1 MPSII
6 ILPACIEDRAIV
18 GTALSRY
25 NKPANMENAKLLDME
40 FMELMKNL
48 FGVKATL
55 VDSHYQGQLLNG
67 ALYYVLDKSADQRWI
82 HEAR

>member
-1 MPSII
+1 
-6 ILPACIEDRAIV
+6 
-18 GTALSRY
+18 
-25 NKPANMENAKLLDME
+25 MENAKLLDME
-40 FMELMKNL
+40 FTELMKNL